1 MFDYNVRP
9 TPHYIE
15 VKMSRIGKIP
25 VKVPSGV
32 KVTFQNEEMI
42 VEGPKGKLTQKY
54 HSVIT
59 FEDKGGEIVV
69 SRKNE
74 EKQVKA
80 FHGLYRNLLNNM
92 VVGVS
97 TGFSKSLIITG
108 VGYRAEI
115 QGKLL
120 SMSLGYSNDIYV
132 AIPEGLAVTSD
143 QGGKLTISGIDKQK
157 VGEFAAQVRKLRGP
171 EPYKGK
177 GIRYEN
183 EIIRRKVGKSGV
195 K

>member
-1 MFDYNVRP
+1 
-9 TPHYIE
+9 
-15 VKMSRIGKIP
+15 MSRIGKIP
-25 VKVPSGV
+25 VKVPGGV
-32 KVTFQNEEMI
+32 KVTFQNEEI
-42 VEGPKGKLTQKY
+42 LVEGPKGKLKQKY

-59 FEDKGGEIVV
+59 FEDKGGEIAVG
-69 SRKNE
+69 RKNE
-74 EKQVKA
+74 EKQSKA

-92 VVGVS
+92 VIGVS
-97 TGFSKSLIITG
+97 AGFNKALIVNG
-108 VGYRAEI
+108 VGYKAEV

-120 SMSLGYSNDIYV
+120 SMSLGFSNDIFV
-132 AIPEGLAVTSD
+132 AIPEGLTVAVD
-143 QGGKLTISGIDKQK
+143 QSGKIVITGIEKQL

-177 GIRYEN
+177 GIRYED